1 MHKVTSKRQVT
12 IPQSICK
19 AMALEPGDYVE
30 IFERDGVAH
39 IVKMREDDL
48 AGKYHKLMK
57 GRAFP
62 SAKAINASIKKH
74 AASKFLDN
82 DSR

>member
-19 AMALEPGDYVE
+19 AMELEPGDYVE

-39 IVKMREDDL
+39 VVKMHDDDL
-48 AGKYHKLMK
+48 AGKYHHLMK
-57 GRAFP
+57 DKAFP
-62 SAKAINASIKKH
+62 SAKTIKESIKKH
-74 AASKFLDN
+74 AASKFLNN
-82 DSR
+82 DCG